1 MNARVV
7 AASPQM
13 AFVDYDVGQWSSSVQ
28 SPPPLAGLFDLA
40 VCEWLLLEP
49 SAWGRPKRDV
59 CVHVCVCVCMCCPEG
74 RNDVT
79 APYCTIGL
87 VDDS

>member
-1 MNARVV
+1 MRERHSECVRVNARVV

-28 SPPPLAGLFDLA
+28 PPSPAGLFDLA

-59 CVHVCVCVCMCCPEG
+59 CVCVCVCVCVLP
-74 RNDVT
+74 
-79 APYCTIGL
+79 
-87 VDDS
+87 

>member
-1 MNARVV
+1 MPEL
-7 AASPQM
+7 SQPLHKWP
-13 AFVDYDVGQWSSSVQ
+13 FVDYDVGQWSSSVQ
-28 SPPPLAGLFDLA
+28 LPPAGLFDLA

-59 CVHVCVCVCMCCPEG
+59 CVCVCVCCPEG

-79 APYCTIGL
+79 TPYCTIGL
-87 VDDS
+87 VDAS

>member
-1 MNARVV
+1 MWERHSERVCVNARVV

-28 SPPPLAGLFDLA
+28 PFPPAGLFDLA

-59 CVHVCVCVCMCCPEG
+59 YVCVCVFVCVLP
-74 RNDVT
+74 
-79 APYCTIGL
+79 
-87 VDDS
+87 